1 MAITLRQDGITFSN
15 GTTRSNRPLTI
26 FATAILVSSINN
38 VNSAQ
43 VDYVNIPVPGNN
55 DMGLKG
61 LPAVTWTFDYWTF
74 WTPGT
79 VYPFTSYVYTIERHL
94 SSTTGNYIRV
104 GIYHGAWGGPH
115 LYNVQC
121 VGNFF
126 APG

>member
-1 MAITLRQDGITFSN
+1 MAITLRQDGITFSQ
-15 GTTRSNRPLTI
+15 GSTRSQRPLTI
-26 FATAILVSSINN
+26 FATATLVSSINN

-61 LPAVTWTFDYWTF
+61 LPAVTWTFDYFTF
-74 WTPGT
+74 YPGT
-79 VYPFTSYVYTIERHL
+79 PYPYTSYVYTIERHL

-104 GIYHGAWGGPH
+104 GIYHGTSGGPH
-115 LYNVQC
+115 LYYVQC

-126 APG
+126 SPG